1 MEDTEYEEILRIK
14 EKRHTKF
21 MLMVPAL
28 VLLFI
33 LFMSGVVL
41 FLVDAKSIANI
52 FPLLLVMAGIVIIF
66 FGAFYDFGAN
76 RYVNSMFESKARLRE
91 EDVVKINKE
100 QLIMTAI
107 FAGIGGL
114 FILFGV
120 ILYYIYLFF

>member
-1 MEDTEYEEILRIK
+1 MEDTEYEEFLRIK
-14 EKRHTKF
+14 EKRHTRF

-52 FPLLLVMAGIVIIF
+52 FPLLLVMAGIVVIF

-114 FILFGV
+114 LILFGV